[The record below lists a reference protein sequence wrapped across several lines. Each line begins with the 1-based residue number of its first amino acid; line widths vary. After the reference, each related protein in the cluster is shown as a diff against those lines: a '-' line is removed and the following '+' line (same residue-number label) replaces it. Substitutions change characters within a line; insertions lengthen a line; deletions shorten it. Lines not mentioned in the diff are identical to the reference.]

1 MRDFLKQT
9 LATLVALCIFGG
21 LSFGGLILLLVGL
34 AASGSKDA
42 APKVSNKSVLTIN
55 MSQPITDAPA
65 EIDLRDILN
74 GGAGPGGITLRTAVK
89 AIEAAAQDK
98 RIVGIYLF
106 NRNSA
111 AGSATSYAN
120 LKELREA
127 LARFK
132 QSGKK
137 IYAYDLDWQEK
148 EYYLAS
154 IADQIAINPMGSLEM
169 NGLSSETT
177 FYGAAFQ
184 KFGVGVQ
191 AIWRGKYKSA
201 IEPWTRKDRSQPSR
215 EQTAKLLGD
224 IWQEFLQTTS
234 AARKLKPEDVDK
246 ISDTKGMLTPEEGK
260 NAKLFDRIAH
270 TDEIIDELKQIAG
283 EDKETKSF
291 RQIALRKYADAV
303 DSRINSTKGEKIAV
317 VYAEGSIVNGQG
329 EAGQIGGDRL
339 SRELRKIR
347 QDKDVKAVVLRVNS
361 PGGSATASDLI
372 QRELIL
378 IGKDKPVVVSM
389 GGVAASGGYWIST
402 YANKIFAEP
411 NTITG
416 SIGVYGLQPNFQK
429 LANENGITW
438 DVVKTGK
445 FADSMTVSRPKNKEE
460 IAIIQRIIGDIYD
473 QFLTKV
479 ATSRKLDRAKVEE
492 IAQGRVWSGTEAKKI
507 GLVDELGGLE
517 QAIASAADLAKLGDR
532 WHVEEFPRSRSF
544 EEQFFQGLFG
554 SHLQSFFKET
564 EAPSDPFTGELQ
576 KLKQDFQSLKALND
590 PRGIYMRMPENLR
603 ID

>member
-1 MRDFLKQT
+1 M
-9 LATLVALCIFGG
+9 
-21 LSFGGLILLLVGL
+21 
-34 AASGSKDA
+34 
-42 APKVSNKSVLTIN
+42 
-55 MSQPITDAPA
+55 
-65 EIDLRDILN
+65 
-74 GGAGPGGITLRTAVK
+74 
-89 AIEAAAQDK
+89 
-98 RIVGIYLF
+98 
-106 NRNSA
+106 
-111 AGSATSYAN
+111 
-120 LKELREA
+120 
-127 LARFK
+127 
-132 QSGKK
+132 
-137 IYAYDLDWQEK
+137 
-148 EYYLAS
+148 
-154 IADQIAINPMGSLEM
+154 
-169 NGLSSETT
+169 
-177 FYGAAFQ
+177 
-184 KFGVGVQ
+184 
-191 AIWRGKYKSA
+191 
-201 IEPWTRKDRSQPSR
+201 
-215 EQTAKLLGD
+215 
-224 IWQEFLQTTS
+224 
-234 AARKLKPEDVDK
+234 
-246 ISDTKGMLTPEEGK
+246 
-260 NAKLFDRIAH
+260 
-270 TDEIIDELKQIAG
+270 IDELKQIAG

-303 DSRINSTKGEKIAV
+303 DDRINPTKGEKVAV

-347 QDKDVKAVVLRVNS
+347 QDKDIKAFVLRVNS

-378 IGKDKPVVVSM
+378 IGKEKPVVVSM

-460 IAIIQRIIGDIYD
+460 IAIIQRVIGDIYD

-517 QAIASAADLAKLGDR
+517 QAIASAADLAQLGDR
-532 WHVEEFPRSRSF
+532 WQVEEFPRSRSF
-544 EEQFFQGLFG
+544 EEQFVQNLFG
-554 SHLQSFFKET
+554 SHLQSFFKEAET
-564 EAPSDPFTGELQ
+564 PSDPFTGELQ

-603 ID
+603 IE